1 MKASFFSGLF
11 LVLLIRIS
19 FNCSAQKTHPDTVH
33 TGIYITSIHDIDF
46 RQKQYDINFW
56 IWFTYKNPEFDFIK
70 YLEIPQAK
78 SITTTYSSVDT
89 SEKGRVQ
96 VLLKLQC
103 VMKDSWKIDN
113 FPFNRQ

>member
-1 MKASFFSGLF
+1 MKASFFSALS
-11 LVLLIRIS
+11 LLLLIDTS
-19 FNCSAQKTHPDTVH
+19 PNCFAEKSHPDTVR

-56 IWFTYKNPEFDFIK
+56 IWFTYKNPEFDFVK

-78 SITTTYSSVDT
+78 SITTSYSSVDT

-103 VMKDSWKIDN
+103 VMKDS
-113 FPFNRQ
+113 